1 MTITLTLKEEPA
13 VPLEAEVLS
22 PSRLVGLSNDEICGL
37 KLYHGKRQLR
47 VDDFFEV
54 EGERSD
60 QLEIHGDL
68 HRVRL
73 LGREMDRGQLTIH
86 GSVGMHLGAHMKGGR
101 IDVHGNAS
109 DWIGAEMK
117 NGFIHVHGNGGGQI
131 GGGYRGS
138 LRGMKNGTI
147 IVDGTAGLEVGLRM
161 RRGTIIVGGVVK
173 DFCGLQMKGGTIVL
187 LSGAEIRTG
196 AWMNRGTI
204 ISLKPLQLMPTF
216 QFSCYYN
223 PTFMNLYAR
232 HLKALDID
240 LPWKDQD
247 GSWARYYGDCSVP
260 GKGEIL
266 IWNPHAN

>member
-1 MTITLTLKEEPA
+1 MSITLTLKEEPS

-22 PSRLVGLSNDEICGL
+22 PTRLMDLSREEICGL
-37 KLYHGKRQLR
+37 TLLHGKRR
-47 VDDFFEV
+47 MRIDEFFDVD
-54 EGERSD
+54 GERSD
-60 QLEIHGDL
+60 HVTIRGDL

-73 LGREMDRGQLTIH
+73 IGRDMDRGRLTIH

-109 DWIGAEMK
+109 DWIGAEMTD
-117 NGFIHVHGNGGGQI
+117 GFIHVRGDGGGQI

-138 LRGMKNGTI
+138 LRGMRNGTI

-161 RRGTIIVGGVVK
+161 RRGTIVVGGVVK

-187 LSGAEIRTG
+187 LSGAEIRAG

-204 ISLKPLQLMPTF
+204 VSLQPLQLLPTF

-223 PTFMNLYAR
+223 PTFLNVYAR
-232 HLKALDID
+232 HLNELGIH
-240 LPWKDQD
+240 LPWRAQD
-247 GSWARYYGDCSVP
+247 GSWARYCGDCSVP
-260 GKGEIL
+260 GKGEIF
-266 IWNPHAN
+266 IWHPHAA